1 MSELA
6 YQDFLAL
13 PVNALFTSSA
23 EWGES
28 DAFIKVD
35 ADRYRRTY
43 DYITWNAD
51 GGGMVPGTLLG
62 TAGGIRG
69 GKSWP
74 GIRVMDEV
82 PQWISHNPPLT
93 EEQCREHERADYKR
107 VREYIEKTGELPE
120 MGFW

>member
-35 ADRYRRTY
+35 AERYRRAY
-43 DYITWNAD
+43 DYITWKAAEITY
-51 GGGMVPGTLLG
+51 GV
-62 TAGGIRG
+62 GIRG
-69 GKSWP
+69 SYAKNGVDLWP